1 MITIAILLVFT
12 FFCIG
17 KKGTILKRVSF
28 IEFEF
33 GFFNMGL
40 GDVDE
45 QTGEVNYLS
54 ITDNGDR
61 DKVLATVAEI
71 VEELFK
77 SYPEHTIYF
86 KGTTSS
92 RTRLYQMAINH
103 YFDELNDKFHILGET
118 DNKITQFIKNIKYES
133 FLILKK

>member
-1 MITIAILLVFT
+1 MITIAIVLVFT

-28 IEFEF
+28 IEF

-40 GDVDE
+40 GDVDK

-61 DKVLATVAEI
+61 DKVLARVASAI
-71 VEELFK
+71 V
-77 SYPEHTIYF
+77 
-86 KGTTSS
+86 TSS
-92 RTRLYQMAINH
+92 EGASRWLLERQRDRN
-103 YFDELNDKFHILGET
+103 EVK
-118 DNKITQFIKNIKYES
+118 S
-133 FLILKK
+133 